1 MMTAEDTPENRDEA
15 TRLGCIAY
23 FAKPFDG
30 QEMVHA
36 IRLATAIRDGAQ

>member
-23 FAKPFDG
+23 LAKPFEG
-30 QEMVHA
+30 QEMLQA
-36 IRLATAIRDGAQ
+36 IRLATAIRGGAA